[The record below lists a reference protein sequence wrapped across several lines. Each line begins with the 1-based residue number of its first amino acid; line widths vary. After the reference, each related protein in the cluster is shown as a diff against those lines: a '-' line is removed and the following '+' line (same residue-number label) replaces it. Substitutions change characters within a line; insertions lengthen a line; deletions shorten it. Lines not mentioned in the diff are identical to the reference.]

1 MESFEKPNKLL
12 LFMPTL
18 NQREENLWGKV
29 RDILRLHRNLR
40 DERDMRLAIHVTC
53 DGSGPEFNTPK
64 TLQRMQDRLVPEGI
78 EFSFQSHET
87 RLGKTVTVVE
97 GLKRLM
103 GNAGPNDLIGC
114 LDDNEHRFASAL
126 DLVEAILDQGYLGS
140 IGTIVYPP
148 DYLNSID
155 RHAMPAV
162 GGIESQ
168 VLGLNGTLYI
178 YASGYWI
185 NRVSVVGISVEKLFP
200 MYLDL
205 FHEMHPNLQVPTW
218 GTPTLFQELM
228 NWVIRNR
235 EPWISVPVERRKMTV
250 FYLPCFE
257 VPGETPLGRS
267 LEKAQN
273 QIRSLVLNWLVL
285 NELLGVERNR
295 DIPGM

>member
-1 MESFEKPNKLL
+1 MNFELPKRLF
-12 LFMPTL
+12 LFMPSL
-18 NQREENLWGKV
+18 NQTEENLRGKTE
-29 RDILRLHRNLR
+29 DIIRLHRCLR
-40 DERDMRLAIHVTC
+40 DERDMRLSIHVTC
-53 DGSGPEFNTPK
+53 DGSGPEFNTPN
-64 TLQRMQDRLVPEGI
+64 TLEWMRERLVPEGV
-78 EFSFQSHET
+78 EFSFSLNEE
-87 RLGKTVTVVE
+87 RLGKTVTVVD

-103 GNAGPNDLIGC
+103 ANAGPNDLIGC
-114 LDDNEHRFASAL
+114 LDDNEHRFSSSL
-126 DLVEAILDQGYLGS
+126 DLVSAILDQGYLGS

-185 NRVSVVGISVEKLFP
+185 NRVSVVRTVVEKLFP
-200 MYLDL
+200 MYLEL
-205 FHEMHPNLQVPTW
+205 FHRVHPNLSVPTW

-228 NWVIRNR
+228 NWVIRNL
-235 EPWISVPVERRKMTV
+235 EPWRSVPEERRRMTV

-273 QIRSLVLNWLVL
+273 QIQSLVLNWIVL
-285 NELLGVERNR
+285 NELLGVNRDR
-295 DIPGM
+295 DIPDV